1 MKFSFKIFTIS
12 FFLVISLLGIGGFL
26 IINSNFNNE
35 LLIKKDST
43 INSNKMLTT
52 IYYSISL
59 NNIDMF
65 DYEFNMTEYILKE
78 FQNISNNGEI
88 FIGEKNNIRYIDDN
102 TFVNNLAYNE
112 QGSTIFIKDN
122 RYFFQVITKLNINE
136 QDIYLESLVD
146 ISDIYEIRDKNY
158 KFYCIFLIIGSLIS
172 SGIIAAFSIYI
183 TSPLKKLQQT
193 TNQIAKGNFKIRNHN
208 SLKVMKSPEL
218 VNLATDFNNMTDKIE
233 DYINKLQ
240 DYNQRQEDFISRF
253 THELKTPL
261 TSIIGYA
268 DILRTYDMEPKKRYE
283 LANYIFKEGKRLE
296 DLSFHLLNLIILKQD
311 EFPFKVYNSKQLFRE
326 LTQTL
331 AILLKKYNIKIEFN
345 IEMINIFIE
354 PVLLKSLLYN
364 LIDNACKAS
373 AHNQKIIV
381 SGIKNG
387 DRYIISV
394 QDFGSG
400 IDEENLAKVT
410 EPFYMVDK
418 SRARKQG
425 GAGLGLALC
434 KEIASLHKSEL
445 LIKSKLGF
453 GTTISF
459 SVEVANDKQI

>member
-1 MKFSFKIFTIS
+1 MKFSFKIFIIS

-52 IYYSISL
+52 IYYSISSNSL
-59 NNIDMF
+59 D
-65 DYEFNMTEYILKE
+65 DYSYGFSMTEYILKQ

-88 FIGEKNNIRYIDDN
+88 FIGDKTNIKYIDN
-102 TFVNNLAYNE
+102 STFVNNLDYNE
-112 QGSTIFIKDN
+112 QGSQIFSKDN
-122 RYFFQVITKLNINE
+122 KYFFQVITKLNIND
-136 QDIYLESLVD
+136 QDTYLENLVD
-146 ISDIYEIRDKNY
+146 ITDIYELRNQNY
-158 KFYCIFLIIGSLIS
+158 KLYCMFLIIGSLIS
-172 SGIIAAFSIYI
+172 SSIIAVFSIYI

-193 TNQIAKGNFKIRNHN
+193 TNQIAKGNFKIRNNN
-208 SLKVMKSPEL
+208 SLKTMKSPEL

-233 DYINKLQ
+233 EYINQLQ

-253 THELKTPL
+253 THELKTPM

-268 DILRTYDMEPKKRYE
+268 DILRTYDIEPKKRYE

-311 EFPFKVYNSKQLFRE
+311 EFPFKEYNSNQLFKE

-345 IEMINIFIE
+345 TEEVNIFIE

-373 AHNQKIIV
+373 KENQKIIV
-381 SGIKNG
+381 SGIKDNN
-387 DRYIISV
+387 RYIISV
-394 QDFGSG
+394 QDFGKG

-445 LIKSKLGF
+445 LIKSKLGV

-459 SVEVANDKQI
+459 SVEVVHDK

>member
-1 MKFSFKIFTIS
+1 MKFSFKIFIIS

-35 LLIKKDST
+35 LSIKKDSAL
-43 INSNKMLTT
+43 NSNKMLTT

-59 NNIDMF
+59 NNMDE
-65 DYEFNMTEYILKE
+65 YSYGFNMTEYILKQ

-88 FIGEKNNIRYIDDN
+88 FIGDKSNIKYIDKSS
-102 TFVNNLAYNE
+102 FVNSLNYNE
-112 QGSTIFIKDN
+112 QGSQIFFNDN
-122 RYFFQVITKLNINE
+122 QYFLQVITKLNIDN
-136 QDIYLESLVD
+136 QDIYLENLVD
-146 ISDIYEIRDKNY
+146 ITDIYALRSQNY
-158 KFYCIFLIIGSLIS
+158 KLYCLFLIIGSLIS
-172 SGIIAAFSIYI
+172 SSIIAFFSIYI
-183 TSPLKKLQQT
+183 TNPLKKLQQT
-193 TNQIAKGNFKIRNHN
+193 TNQIAKGNFEIRNDN
-208 SLKVMKSPEL
+208 SLKAMKSPEL
-218 VNLATDFNNMTDKIE
+218 VNLATDFNHMADKICK
-233 DYINKLQ
+233 YIKKLQ
-240 DYNQRQEDFISRF
+240 DYNERQEDFISRF

-268 DILRTYDMEPKKRYE
+268 DILRTYDIEPKKRYE

-296 DLSFHLLNLIILKQD
+296 DLSFNLLNLIILKQD
-311 EFPFKVYNSKQLFRE
+311 EFPFKEYNSKQLFRE

-331 AILLKKYNIKIEFN
+331 AIMLKKYEMKIEFN
-345 IEMINIFIE
+345 IEEVNIFIE

-373 AHNQKIIV
+373 VESQKIIV
-381 SGIKNG
+381 SGIKN
-387 DRYIISV
+387 DDKYIISV
-394 QDFGSG
+394 QDFGKG

-434 KEIASLHKSEL
+434 KEIAGLHKSEL

-459 SVEVANDKQI
+459 KVEVVNDK

>member
-1 MKFSFKIFTIS
+1 MKFSFKIFIIS

-52 IYYSISL
+52 IYYSISSNSL
-59 NNIDMF
+59 D
-65 DYEFNMTEYILKE
+65 DYSYGFSMTEYILKQ

-88 FIGEKNNIRYIDDN
+88 FIGDKTNIKYIDN
-102 TFVNNLAYNE
+102 STFINNLDYNE
-112 QGSTIFIKDN
+112 QGNQIFFKDN
-122 RYFFQVITKLNINE
+122 KYFFQVITKLNIND
-136 QDIYLESLVD
+136 QDTYLENLVD
-146 ISDIYEIRDKNY
+146 ITDIYELRNQNY
-158 KFYCIFLIIGSLIS
+158 KLYCMFLIIGSLIS
-172 SGIIAAFSIYI
+172 SSIIAVFSIYI

-193 TNQIAKGNFKIRNHN
+193 TNQIAKGDFKIRNNN
-208 SLKVMKSPEL
+208 SLKTMKSPEL

-233 DYINKLQ
+233 EYINQLQ

-253 THELKTPL
+253 THELKTPM

-268 DILRTYDMEPKKRYE
+268 DILRTYDIEPKKRYE

-311 EFPFKVYNSKQLFRE
+311 EFPFKEYNSKQLFRE

-345 IEMINIFIE
+345 TEEVNIFIE

-373 AHNQKIIV
+373 KENQKIIV
-381 SGIKNG
+381 SGIKDDN
-387 DRYIISV
+387 RYIISV
-394 QDFGSG
+394 QDFGKG

-445 LIKSKLGF
+445 LIKSKLGV

-459 SVEVANDKQI
+459 SVEVVYDK

>member
-43 INSNKMLTT
+43 LNSNKMLTM

-59 NNIDMF
+59 NDMNE
-65 DYEFNMTEYILKE
+65 DIYEFNITEYILKQ
-78 FQNISNNGEI
+78 FQNISNNGEV
-88 FIGEKNNIRYIDDN
+88 FIGEESNLKYIDN
-102 TFVNNLAYNE
+102 SSFINELNYNE
-112 QGSTIFIKDN
+112 QGSCILKKDAQ
-122 RYFFQVITKLNINE
+122 YFFQVVTKLNINDE
-136 QDIYLESLVD
+136 DVYIENLVD
-146 ISDIYEIRDKNY
+146 ITNIYELRSQNY
-158 KFYCIFLIIGSLIS
+158 KLYCLFLIIGSLIS
-172 SGIIAAFSIYI
+172 SSIIAFFSIYI

-193 TNQIAKGNFKIRNHN
+193 TNQIARGNFDIRNNN
-208 SLKVMKSPEL
+208 SLKTMKSPEL
-218 VNLATDFNNMTDKIE
+218 VALATDFNNMTDKIE
-233 DYINKLQ
+233 EYIRELQ

-268 DILRTYDMEPKKRYE
+268 DILRTYDIEPKKRYE

-311 EFPFKVYNSKQLFRE
+311 EFPFKEYNSKQLFKE

-331 AILLKKYNIKIEFN
+331 AILLKKYNIKLEFN
-345 IEMINIFIE
+345 IEEVTIFIE

-364 LIDNACKAS
+364 LVDNACKAS
-373 AHNQKIIV
+373 EANNKLII
-381 SGIKNG
+381 SGIKN
-387 DRYIISV
+387 DNLYTISV
-394 QDFGSG
+394 QDFGKG
-400 IDEENLAKVT
+400 IDDEHLKKVT

-434 KEIASLHKSEL
+434 KEIAALHKSEL
-445 LIKSKLGF
+445 LITSKLGV
-453 GTTISF
+453 GTKISF
-459 SVEVANDKQI
+459 SVEVVNGK

>member
-1 MKFSFKIFTIS
+1 MKFSFKIFIIS

-43 INSNKMLTT
+43 INSNKMLTM

-59 NNIDMF
+59 NDMNEYE
-65 DYEFNMTEYILKE
+65 YEFNMTDYIFKQ
-78 FQNISNNGEI
+78 FQNISNNGEV
-88 FIGEKNNIRYIDDN
+88 FIGEKSNLKFIDNNS
-102 TFVNNLAYNE
+102 FVDELNYSE
-112 QGSTIFIKDN
+112 QGSQILKKDEQ
-122 RYFFQVITKLNINE
+122 YFFQVVTKLNIN
-136 QDIYLESLVD
+136 DSAAYLENLVN
-146 ISDIYEIRDKNY
+146 ITDIYEIRSQNY
-158 KFYCIFLIIGSLIS
+158 KLYCLFLIVGSLIS
-172 SGIIAAFSIYI
+172 SSIIAFFSIYI
-183 TSPLKKLQQT
+183 TNPLKKLQQT
-193 TNQIAKGNFKIRNHN
+193 TNQIANGNFKIRNDN
-208 SLKVMKSPEL
+208 SLKAMKSPEL
-218 VNLATDFNNMTDKIE
+218 VNLATDFNNMTDRIE
-233 DYINKLQ
+233 DYIIKLQ

-268 DILRTYDMEPKKRYE
+268 DILRTYDIEPKKRYE

-296 DLSFHLLNLIILKQD
+296 SLSFHLLNLIILKQD
-311 EFPFKVYNSKQLFRE
+311 EFPFKEYNSKQLFRE

-331 AILLKKYNIKIEFN
+331 AIIIKKYNIKLELN
-345 IEMINIFIE
+345 IEEATIFIE

-364 LIDNACKAS
+364 LVDNACKAS
-373 AHNQKIIV
+373 EENNIIII
-381 SGIKNG
+381 SGVKKANL
-387 DRYIISV
+387 YAISV
-394 QDFGSG
+394 QDFGKG

-434 KEIASLHKSEL
+434 KEIAALHKSKL
-445 LIKSKLGF
+445 LITSKLNV
-453 GTTISF
+453 GTKISF
-459 SVEVANDKQI
+459 SVEVVNGN